1 MQIPRVAHAYKH
13 PLEAG
18 AMKRR
23 QELSCVLWSRHSAEA
38 WLNRPRTKSVQSR
51 LLKICVLSQGHH
63 FP

>member
-1 MQIPRVAHAYKH
+1 
-13 PLEAG
+13 
-18 AMKRR
+18 MKRR
-23 QELSCVLWSRHSAEA
+23 QELSCVLWSRHPAEA